1 MDAAIPAPVPAGA
14 DTVYRRV
21 LLKVSGE
28 SLQGAG
34 VGANPIDTA
43 AVGYLADQ
51 IIEVQARGVEVAVVV
66 GGGNI
71 WRGAAAAQH
80 GMERSTAD
88 YAGMVA
94 TIINGLALQDALER
108 RGATTRTQSA
118 LSIQAVAEPYIRRR
132 AVRHLEKGRVVLFC
146 AGAGNPYMS
155 TDTASALRALEI
167 GADVLLMAKNGVD
180 GVYDS
185 DPRTNPDAV
194 RFGSLEY
201 LDAVN
206 RRLEVMDST
215 AMTLCM
221 DNEMPIIVF
230 NLFESGAM
238 GRILRG
244 DAVGT
249 VINNGH
255 GDGGSS
261 YGDNGNGDGVA
272 SRNGSAV
279 ASANCNGANCDGG

>member
-1 MDAAIPAPVPAGA
+1 LTTGSIESE
-14 DTVYRRV
+14 TIYRRV

-34 VGANPIDTA
+34 RDPIDPT
-43 AVGYLADQ
+43 AVGYIADQ
-51 IIEVQARGVEVAVVV
+51 IIDVRAHGVEVAVVV

-71 WRGAAAAQH
+71 WRGATAERH

-108 RGATTRTQSA
+108 RGITTRTQTA
-118 LSIQAVAEPYIRRR
+118 LAIQAVAEPYIRRR
-132 AVRHLEKGRVVLFC
+132 AIRHLEKGRVVLFC

-167 GADVLLMAKNGVD
+167 GAEVLLMAKNGVD

-185 DPRTNPDAV
+185 DPKTNPGAV
-194 RFGSLEY
+194 RFGNLEY

-230 NLFESGAM
+230 DIFERGAM
-238 GRILRG
+238 GRILQG
-244 DAVGT
+244 DVVGT
-249 VINNGH
+249 TID
-255 GDGGSS
+255 DGSR
-261 YGDNGNGDGVA
+261 
-272 SRNGSAV
+272 RNGS
-279 ASANCNGANCDGG
+279 

>member
-1 MDAAIPAPVPAGA
+1 LVTGSVDRETI
-14 DTVYRRV
+14 YRRV

-34 VGANPIDTA
+34 RDPIDPA
-43 AVGYLADQ
+43 AVGYIADQ
-51 IIEVQARGVEVAVVV
+51 IIDVRAHGVEVAVVV

-71 WRGAAAAQH
+71 WRGSTAERQ

-108 RGATTRTQSA
+108 RGVTTRTQTA
-118 LSIQAVAEPYIRRR
+118 LAIQAVAEPYIRRR
-132 AVRHLEKGRVVLFC
+132 AIRHLEKGRVVLFC
-146 AGAGNPYMS
+146 AGSGNPYMS
-155 TDTASALRALEI
+155 TDTASALRALEV
-167 GADVLLMAKNGVD
+167 GAEVLLMAKNGVD

-185 DPRTNPDAV
+185 DPRVNPGAV
-194 RFGSLEY
+194 RFGTLEY

-230 NLFESGAM
+230 DIFEQGTMS
-238 GRILRG
+238 RILRG

-249 VINNGH
+249 TIN
-255 GDGGSS
+255 GGEENARSQ
-261 YGDNGNGDGVA
+261 
-272 SRNGSAV
+272 R
-279 ASANCNGANCDGG
+279 

>member
-1 MDAAIPAPVPAGA
+1 MENGA
-14 DTVYRRV
+14 VKGEPIYRRV

-34 VGANPIDTA
+34 HDAIDTD
-43 AVGYLADQ
+43 AVSYIADQ
-51 IIEVQARGVEVAVVV
+51 IIDTHARGVEVAVVV

-71 WRGAAAAQH
+71 WRGASAERR

-94 TIINGLALQDALER
+94 TLINGLALQDALER
-108 RGATTRTQSA
+108 RGTVTRTQSA
-118 LSIQAVAEPYIRRR
+118 LPIQAVAEPYIRRR
-132 AVRHLEKGRVVLFC
+132 AIRHLEKGRVVLFC

-155 TDTASALRALEI
+155 TDTASALRALEV
-167 GADVLLMAKNGVD
+167 GAEVLLMAKNGVD

-185 DPRTNPDAV
+185 DPRTNPEAV
-194 RFGSLEY
+194 RFGNLEY

-221 DNEMPIIVF
+221 DNQMPIIVF
-230 NLFESGAM
+230 NIFEHGAM

-249 VINNGH
+249 TISDGKQPYVTQNGKG
-255 GDGGSS
+255 GD
-261 YGDNGNGDGVA
+261 
-272 SRNGSAV
+272 
-279 ASANCNGANCDGG
+279 

>member
-1 MDAAIPAPVPAGA
+1 MRDIRARTLPPLQDHDQNPTTDMVAGSRSGQSI
-14 DTVYRRV
+14 YGRV
-21 LLKVSGE
+21 LLKISGE
-28 SLQGAG
+28 SLQGLG
-34 VGANPIDTA
+34 PETIDPE
-43 AVGYLADQ
+43 AVAYIADQ
-51 IIEVQARGVEVAVVV
+51 VIDAQSRGVEIAVVV

-71 WRGAAAAQH
+71 WRGTTAERQ
-80 GMERSTAD
+80 GMDRSAAD

-108 RGATTRTQSA
+108 RGVTTRTQSA
-118 LSIQAVAEPYIRRR
+118 LPIQAVAEPYIRRR
-132 AVRHLEKGRVVLFC
+132 ATRHLEKGRVVLFC
-146 AGAGNPYMS
+146 AGSGNPYMS

-185 DPRTNPDAV
+185 DPRINPEAV
-194 RFGSLEY
+194 RFGNLEY

-221 DNEMPIIVF
+221 DNQMPIIVF
-230 NLFESGAM
+230 DIFDRGAM
-238 GRILRG
+238 SRILRG

-249 VINNGH
+249 TIDDGKQNGP
-255 GDGGSS
+255 GGE
-261 YGDNGNGDGVA
+261 
-272 SRNGSAV
+272 RNA
-279 ASANCNGANCDGG
+279 

>member
-1 MDAAIPAPVPAGA
+1 MVNGSVKG
-14 DTVYRRV
+14 DTIYRRV

-34 VGANPIDTA
+34 PDAIDTE
-43 AVGYLADQ
+43 AVAYIADQ
-51 IIEVQARGVEVAVVV
+51 IIDAHARGVEVAVVV

-71 WRGAAAAQH
+71 WRGSAAERR
-80 GMERSTAD
+80 GMERSSAD

-108 RGATTRTQSA
+108 RGITTRTQSA

-132 AVRHLEKGRVVLFC
+132 AIRHLEKGRVVLFC
-146 AGAGNPYMS
+146 AGSGNPYMS
-155 TDTASALRALEI
+155 TDTASALRALEV
-167 GADVLLMAKNGVD
+167 GAEVLLMAKNGVD

-221 DNEMPIIVF
+221 DNQMPIIVF
-230 NLFESGAM
+230 DIFETGAM

-244 DAVGT
+244 DVVGT
-249 VINNGH
+249 TITDGAR
-255 GDGGSS
+255 GDQ
-261 YGDNGNGDGVA
+261 
-272 SRNGSAV
+272 R
-279 ASANCNGANCDGG
+279 

>member
-1 MDAAIPAPVPAGA
+1 MVSGDCNSQ
-14 DTVYRRV
+14 TVYGRV

-28 SLQGAG
+28 SLKGAG
-34 VGANPIDTA
+34 AEPINA
-43 AVGYLADQ
+43 EAVGYIAEQ
-51 IIEVQARGVEVAVVV
+51 IIDAHSRGVEVAAVV

-71 WRGAAAAQH
+71 WRGATAAVQ
-80 GMERSTAD
+80 GMERSSAD

-108 RGATTRTQSA
+108 RGVTTRTQSA
-118 LSIQAVAEPYIRRR
+118 LPIQAVAEPYIRRR
-132 AVRHLEKGRVVLFC
+132 ATRHLEKGRVVLFC
-146 AGAGNPYMS
+146 AGSGNPYMS

-185 DPRTNPDAV
+185 DPRLNPEAV

-215 AMTLCM
+215 AMALCM
-221 DNEMPIIVF
+221 DNQMPIIVF
-230 NLFESGAM
+230 DIFEPGAM
-238 GRILRG
+238 SRILRG

-249 VINNGH
+249 II
-255 GDGGSS
+255 GDGSQTGP
-261 YGDNGNGDGVA
+261 GGK
-272 SRNGSAV
+272 RNA
-279 ASANCNGANCDGG
+279 

>member
-1 MDAAIPAPVPAGA
+1 LTTGSIESE
-14 DTVYRRV
+14 TIYRRV

-34 VGANPIDTA
+34 RDPIDPA
-43 AVGYLADQ
+43 AVGYIADQ
-51 IIEVQARGVEVAVVV
+51 IIDVRAHGVEVAVVV

-71 WRGAAAAQH
+71 WRGSTAERQ

-108 RGATTRTQSA
+108 RGVTTRTQTA
-118 LSIQAVAEPYIRRR
+118 LAIQAVAEPYIRRR
-132 AVRHLEKGRVVLFC
+132 AIRHLEKGRVVLFC
-146 AGAGNPYMS
+146 AGSGNPYMS
-155 TDTASALRALEI
+155 TDTASALRALEV
-167 GADVLLMAKNGVD
+167 GAEVLLMAKNGVD

-185 DPRTNPDAV
+185 DPRVNPGAV
-194 RFGSLEY
+194 RFGTLEY

-230 NLFESGAM
+230 DIFEQGTMS
-238 GRILRG
+238 RILRG

-249 VINNGH
+249 TIN
-255 GDGGSS
+255 GGEENARSQ
-261 YGDNGNGDGVA
+261 
-272 SRNGSAV
+272 R
-279 ASANCNGANCDGG
+279 

>member
-1 MDAAIPAPVPAGA
+1 LVTGSVDRETI
-14 DTVYRRV
+14 YRRV

-34 VGANPIDTA
+34 RDPIDPT
-43 AVGYLADQ
+43 AVGYIADQ
-51 IIEVQARGVEVAVVV
+51 IIDVRAHGVEVAVVV

-71 WRGAAAAQH
+71 WRGATAERH

-108 RGATTRTQSA
+108 RGITTRTQTA
-118 LSIQAVAEPYIRRR
+118 LAIQAVAEPYIRRR
-132 AVRHLEKGRVVLFC
+132 AIRHLEKGRVVLFC

-167 GADVLLMAKNGVD
+167 GAEVLLMAKNGVD

-185 DPRTNPDAV
+185 DPKTNPGAV
-194 RFGSLEY
+194 RFGNLEY

-230 NLFESGAM
+230 DIFERGAM
-238 GRILRG
+238 GRILQG
-244 DAVGT
+244 DVVGT
-249 VINNGH
+249 TID
-255 GDGGSS
+255 DGSR
-261 YGDNGNGDGVA
+261 
-272 SRNGSAV
+272 RNGS
-279 ASANCNGANCDGG
+279 

>member
-1 MDAAIPAPVPAGA
+1 LTTGSIESE
-14 DTVYRRV
+14 TIYRRV

-34 VGANPIDTA
+34 RDPIDPT
-43 AVGYLADQ
+43 AVGYIADQ
-51 IIEVQARGVEVAVVV
+51 IIDVRAHGVEVAVVV

-71 WRGAAAAQH
+71 WRGATAERH

-108 RGATTRTQSA
+108 RGITTRTQTA
-118 LSIQAVAEPYIRRR
+118 LAIQAVAEPYIRRR
-132 AVRHLEKGRVVLFC
+132 AIRHLEKGRVVLFC

-167 GADVLLMAKNGVD
+167 GAEVLLMAKNGVD

-185 DPRTNPDAV
+185 DPKTNPGAV
-194 RFGSLEY
+194 RFGHLEY

-230 NLFESGAM
+230 DIFERGAM
-238 GRILRG
+238 GRILQG
-244 DAVGT
+244 DVVGT
-249 VINNGH
+249 TID
-255 GDGGSS
+255 DG
-261 YGDNGNGDGVA
+261 
-272 SRNGSAV
+272 SRRNRS
-279 ASANCNGANCDGG
+279 

>member
-1 MDAAIPAPVPAGA
+1 MVA
-14 DTVYRRV
+14 DKPKDKSVYGRI
-21 LLKVSGE
+21 LLKISGE

-34 VGANPIDTA
+34 PETIDPE
-43 AVGYLADQ
+43 AVTYIADQ
-51 IIEVQARGVEVAVVV
+51 IMDTHTRGVELAVVV

-71 WRGAAAAQH
+71 WRGSAAERQ
-80 GMERSTAD
+80 GMERSAAD

-108 RGATTRTQSA
+108 RGVTTRTQSA
-118 LSIQAVAEPYIRRR
+118 LPIQAVAEPYIRRR
-132 AVRHLEKGRVVLFC
+132 AIRHLEKGRVVLFC

-185 DPRTNPDAV
+185 DPRTNPQAV
-194 RFGSLEY
+194 RFGNLEY
-201 LDAVN
+201 LEAVN

-221 DNEMPIIVF
+221 DNQMPIIVF
-230 NLFESGAM
+230 DIFEMGAM
-238 GRILRG
+238 SRILQG

-249 VINNGH
+249 TIDDGKQNGQ
-255 GDGGSS
+255 GGQQNA
-261 YGDNGNGDGVA
+261 GTPG
-272 SRNGSAV
+272 
-279 ASANCNGANCDGG
+279 

>member
-1 MDAAIPAPVPAGA
+1 MATGSVKGETI
-14 DTVYRRV
+14 YRRV

-34 VGANPIDTA
+34 PNPIDTA
-43 AVGYLADQ
+43 AVAYIADQ
-51 IIEVQARGVEVAVVV
+51 IIDVRAHDVEVAVVV

-71 WRGAAAAQH
+71 WRGAAAERQ

-94 TIINGLALQDALER
+94 TIINALALQDALER
-108 RGATTRTQSA
+108 RGITTRTQSA
-118 LSIQAVAEPYIRRR
+118 LPIQAVAEPYIRRR
-132 AVRHLEKGRVVLFC
+132 AIRHLEKGRVVLFC

-155 TDTASALRALEI
+155 TDTASALRALEV
-167 GADVLLMAKNGVD
+167 GAEVLLMAKNGVD

-185 DPRTNPDAV
+185 DPRTNPEAV
-194 RFGSLEY
+194 RFGNLEY

-221 DNEMPIIVF
+221 DNDMPIIVF
-230 NLFESGAM
+230 DIFEQGAM
-238 GRILRG
+238 SRILRG

-249 VINNGH
+249 TISSQEYGNAEH
-255 GDGGSS
+255 GNAEHG
-261 YGDNGNGDGVA
+261 NAEHGNGGEQNA
-272 SRNGSAV
+272 RAQR
-279 ASANCNGANCDGG
+279 

>member
-1 MDAAIPAPVPAGA
+1 MDAAAASA

-28 SLQGAG
+28 SLQSAG

-51 IIEVQARGVEVAVVV
+51 IVDVQARGVEIAVVV

-185 DPRTNPDAV
+185 DPRANPDAV
-194 RFGSLEY
+194 RFGNLEY

-221 DNEMPIIVF
+221 DNDMPIIVF
-230 NLFESGAM
+230 DIFESGAM
-238 GRILRG
+238 SRILRG

-249 VINNGH
+249 FINNGDSNNNGNSDKIAS
-255 GDGGSS
+255 GDI
-261 YGDNGNGDGVA
+261 NGNGNGIEIA
-272 SRNGSAV
+272 SRSSAANRNG
-279 ASANCNGANCDGG
+279 G

>member
-1 MDAAIPAPVPAGA
+1 MDNGSLKGDPI
-14 DTVYRRV
+14 YRRV

-34 VGANPIDTA
+34 SDAIDSQ
-43 AVGYLADQ
+43 AVSYVADQ
-51 IIEVQARGVEVAVVV
+51 IIDTHSRGVEVAVVV

-71 WRGAAAAQH
+71 WRGSAAERR

-94 TIINGLALQDALER
+94 TLINGLALQDALER
-108 RGATTRTQSA
+108 RGTITRTQSA
-118 LSIQAVAEPYIRRR
+118 LPIQAVAEPYIRRR
-132 AVRHLEKGRVVLFC
+132 AIRHLEKGRVVLFC

-167 GADVLLMAKNGVD
+167 GAEVLLMAKNGVD

-185 DPRTNPDAV
+185 DPRTNPEAV
-194 RFGSLEY
+194 KLGNLEY

-206 RRLEVMDST
+206 RRLEVMDAT

-221 DNEMPIIVF
+221 DNQMPIIVF
-230 NLFESGAM
+230 DIFEHGAM

-249 VINNGH
+249 TISDGKQPRVTQNGKG
-255 GDGGSS
+255 GD
-261 YGDNGNGDGVA
+261 
-272 SRNGSAV
+272 
-279 ASANCNGANCDGG
+279 

>member
-1 MDAAIPAPVPAGA
+1 MASAGVNG
-14 DTVYRRV
+14 DMIYRRV

-28 SLQGAG
+28 SLQGSG
-34 VGANPIDTA
+34 PDTIDPE
-43 AVGYLADQ
+43 AVAYIADQ
-51 IIEVQARGVEVAVVV
+51 IIDAHSKGVEVAAVV

-71 WRGAAAAQH
+71 WRGSAAERR

-108 RGATTRTQSA
+108 RGITTRTQSA
-118 LSIQAVAEPYIRRR
+118 LPIQAVAEPYIRRR
-132 AVRHLEKGRVVLFC
+132 AIRHLEKGRVVIFC
-146 AGAGNPYMS
+146 AGSGNPYMS
-155 TDTASALRALEI
+155 TDTASALRALEV
-167 GADVLLMAKNGVD
+167 GAEVLLMAKNGVD

-185 DPRTNPDAV
+185 DPKTNPGAV
-194 RFGSLEY
+194 RFGNLEY

-230 NLFESGAM
+230 DIFERGAM
-238 GRILRG
+238 GRILQG
-244 DAVGT
+244 DVVGT
-249 VINNGH
+249 TID
-255 GDGGSS
+255 DGSR
-261 YGDNGNGDGVA
+261 
-272 SRNGSAV
+272 RNGS
-279 ASANCNGANCDGG
+279 

>member
-1 MDAAIPAPVPAGA
+1 MVAGSSK
-14 DTVYRRV
+14 TRSIYGRV

-28 SLQGAG
+28 SLQGSSKE
-34 VGANPIDTA
+34 PIDPD
-43 AVGYLADQ
+43 AVGYIAEQ
-51 IIEVQARGVEVAVVV
+51 IIDAQSRGVEIAAVV

-71 WRGAAAAQH
+71 WRGATAERQ
-80 GMERSTAD
+80 GMDRSAAD

-108 RGATTRTQSA
+108 RGVTTRTQSA
-118 LSIQAVAEPYIRRR
+118 LPIQAVAEPYIRRR
-132 AVRHLEKGRVVLFC
+132 ATRHLEKGRVVLFC

-185 DPRTNPDAV
+185 DPRTNPEAV
-194 RFGSLEY
+194 RFGNLEY

-221 DNEMPIIVF
+221 DNQMPIIVF
-230 NLFESGAM
+230 DIFEKGAM
-238 GRILRG
+238 SRILRG
-244 DAVGT
+244 DSVGT
-249 VINNGH
+249 TIDDGKQNGP
-255 GDGGSS
+255 GGEQ
-261 YGDNGNGDGVA
+261 NA
-272 SRNGSAV
+272 
-279 ASANCNGANCDGG
+279 

>member
-1 MDAAIPAPVPAGA
+1 MDAAAASA

-28 SLQGAG
+28 SLQSAG

-51 IIEVQARGVEVAVVV
+51 IVDVQARGVEIAVVV

-185 DPRTNPDAV
+185 DPRANPDAV
-194 RFGSLEY
+194 RFGNLEY

-221 DNEMPIIVF
+221 DNDMPIIVF
-230 NLFESGAM
+230 DIFESGAM
-238 GRILRG
+238 SRILRG

-249 VINNGH
+249 FINNGDSNNNDNSDKIAS
-255 GDGGSS
+255 GDI
-261 YGDNGNGDGVA
+261 NGNGNGIEIA
-272 SRNGSAV
+272 SRSAAANRNG
-279 ASANCNGANCDGG
+279 G

>member
-1 MDAAIPAPVPAGA
+1 MDAAAASA

-28 SLQGAG
+28 SLQSAG

-51 IIEVQARGVEVAVVV
+51 IVDVQARGVEIAVVV

-185 DPRTNPDAV
+185 DPRANPDAV
-194 RFGSLEY
+194 RFGNLEY

-221 DNEMPIIVF
+221 DNDMPIIVF
-230 NLFESGAM
+230 DIFESGAM
-238 GRILRG
+238 SHILRG

-249 VINNGH
+249 FINNGDSNNNDNSDKIAS
-255 GDGGSS
+255 GDI
-261 YGDNGNGDGVA
+261 NGNGNGIEIA
-272 SRNGSAV
+272 SRSAAANRNG
-279 ASANCNGANCDGG
+279 G

>member
-1 MDAAIPAPVPAGA
+1 MATGSVKGETI
-14 DTVYRRV
+14 YRRV

-34 VGANPIDTA
+34 PNPIDTA
-43 AVGYLADQ
+43 AVSYIADQ
-51 IIEVQARGVEVAVVV
+51 IIDVRAHNVEVAVVV

-71 WRGAAAAQH
+71 WRGAAAERQ

-108 RGATTRTQSA
+108 RGITTRTQSA
-118 LSIQAVAEPYIRRR
+118 LPIQAVAEPYIRRR
-132 AVRHLEKGRVVLFC
+132 AIRHLEKGRVVLFC

-155 TDTASALRALEI
+155 TDTASALRALEV

-185 DPRTNPDAV
+185 DPRTNPEAV
-194 RFGSLEY
+194 RFGNLEY

-230 NLFESGAM
+230 DIFEQGAM
-238 GRILRG
+238 SRILRG

-249 VINNGH
+249 TISNRE
-255 GDGGSS
+255 
-261 YGDNGNGDGVA
+261 YGNGGEQNA
-272 SRNGSAV
+272 RAQR
-279 ASANCNGANCDGG
+279 

>member
-1 MDAAIPAPVPAGA
+1 MDAAAASA

-28 SLQGAG
+28 SLQSAG

-51 IIEVQARGVEVAVVV
+51 IVDVQARGVEIAVVV

-194 RFGSLEY
+194 RFGNLEY

-221 DNEMPIIVF
+221 DNDMPIIVF
-230 NLFESGAM
+230 DIFESGAM
-238 GRILRG
+238 SRILRG

-249 VINNGH
+249 FINNGDSNNNGNSDKIAS
-255 GDGGSS
+255 GDI
-261 YGDNGNGDGVA
+261 NGNGNGIEIA
-272 SRNGSAV
+272 SRSSAANRNG
-279 ASANCNGANCDGG
+279 G

>member
-1 MDAAIPAPVPAGA
+1 MVAGSRSGQSI
-14 DTVYRRV
+14 YGRV
-21 LLKVSGE
+21 LLKISGE
-28 SLQGAG
+28 SLQGSG
-34 VGANPIDTA
+34 PETINPE
-43 AVGYLADQ
+43 AVAYIADQ
-51 IIEVQARGVEVAVVV
+51 VIDAQSRGVETAVVV

-71 WRGAAAAQH
+71 WRGTTAERQ
-80 GMERSTAD
+80 GMDRSAAD

-108 RGATTRTQSA
+108 RGVTTRTQSA
-118 LSIQAVAEPYIRRR
+118 LPIQAVAEPYIRRR
-132 AVRHLEKGRVVLFC
+132 AMRHLEKGRVVLFC
-146 AGAGNPYMS
+146 AGSGNPYMS

-185 DPRTNPDAV
+185 DPRTNPEAV
-194 RFGSLEY
+194 RFGNLEY

-221 DNEMPIIVF
+221 DNQMPIIVF
-230 NLFESGAM
+230 DIFEKGAM
-238 GRILRG
+238 SRILRG

-249 VINNGH
+249 TIDDGKQNGR
-255 GDGGSS
+255 GGEQ
-261 YGDNGNGDGVA
+261 NA
-272 SRNGSAV
+272 RTQR
-279 ASANCNGANCDGG
+279 

>member
-1 MDAAIPAPVPAGA
+1 MVSASVTGE
-14 DTVYRRV
+14 TVYRRV

-34 VGANPIDTA
+34 PDTIDPE
-43 AVGYLADQ
+43 AVSYIADQ
-51 IIEVQARGVEVAVVV
+51 IIDAHSRGVETAVVV

-71 WRGAAAAQH
+71 WRGSAAERR

-108 RGATTRTQSA
+108 RGIITRTQSA
-118 LSIQAVAEPYIRRR
+118 LPIQAVAEPYIRRR
-132 AVRHLEKGRVVLFC
+132 AIRHLEKGRVVLFC
-146 AGAGNPYMS
+146 AGSGNPYMS
-155 TDTASALRALEI
+155 TDTASALRALEV
-167 GADVLLMAKNGVD
+167 GAEVLLMAKNGVD

-185 DPRTNPDAV
+185 DPKTNPAAV
-194 RFGSLEY
+194 RFGNLEY

-230 NLFESGAM
+230 DIFERGAM
-238 GRILRG
+238 GRILQG
-244 DAVGT
+244 DVVGT
-249 VINNGH
+249 TID
-255 GDGGSS
+255 DGSR
-261 YGDNGNGDGVA
+261 
-272 SRNGSAV
+272 RNGS
-279 ASANCNGANCDGG
+279 

>member
-1 MDAAIPAPVPAGA
+1 MSAGSQNGA
-14 DTVYRRV
+14 SIYGRV
-21 LLKVSGE
+21 LLKISGE
-28 SLQGAG
+28 SLQG
-34 VGANPIDTA
+34 VGPTTINPE
-43 AVGYLADQ
+43 AVAYIADQ
-51 IIEVQARGVEVAVVV
+51 IIDAQSRGVEIAVVV

-71 WRGAAAAQH
+71 WRGSIAERE
-80 GMERSTAD
+80 GMDRSAAD

-108 RGATTRTQSA
+108 RGVTTRTQSA
-118 LSIQAVAEPYIRRR
+118 LPIQAVAEPYIRRR
-132 AVRHLEKGRVVLFC
+132 AMRHLEKGRVVLFC
-146 AGAGNPYMS
+146 AGSGNPYMS

-185 DPRTNPDAV
+185 DPRTNPEAV
-194 RFGSLEY
+194 RFGNLEY

-221 DNEMPIIVF
+221 DNQMPIIVF
-230 NLFESGAM
+230 DIFDTGAM
-238 GRILRG
+238 SRILRG

-249 VINNGH
+249 TIDDGHQNGP
-255 GDGGSS
+255 GGK
-261 YGDNGNGDGVA
+261 
-272 SRNGSAV
+272 RNA
-279 ASANCNGANCDGG
+279 

>member
-1 MDAAIPAPVPAGA
+1 MAVGSVNN

-34 VGANPIDTA
+34 GPDAINSD
-43 AVGYLADQ
+43 AVSYIADQ
-51 IIEVQARGVEVAVVV
+51 ISDVHSRRVEAAVVV

-71 WRGAAAAQH
+71 WRGAAAERR
-80 GMERSTAD
+80 GMERAAAD

-94 TIINGLALQDALER
+94 TIINALSLQDALER
-108 RGATTRTQSA
+108 RGVTTRTQSA
-118 LSIQAVAEPYIRRR
+118 LPIQAVAEPYIRRR
-132 AVRHLEKGRVVLFC
+132 AIRHLEKGRVVLFC

-167 GADVLLMAKNGVD
+167 GAEVLLMAKNGVD

-185 DPRTNPDAV
+185 DPRTNPAAV
-194 RFGSLEY
+194 RFGNLEY

-206 RRLEVMDST
+206 RRLAVMDST

-221 DNEMPIIVF
+221 DNQMPIIVF
-230 NLFESGAM
+230 DIFERGAM
-238 GRILRG
+238 SRILRG

-249 VINNGH
+249 TINSGEQNGT
-255 GDGGSS
+255 GGQQNA
-261 YGDNGNGDGVA
+261 GTQG
-272 SRNGSAV
+272 
-279 ASANCNGANCDGG
+279 

>member
-1 MDAAIPAPVPAGA
+1 MANGNVTGNTI
-14 DTVYRRV
+14 YRRV

-34 VGANPIDTA
+34 PDIINPD
-43 AVGYLADQ
+43 AVAYIADQ
-51 IIEVQARGVEVAVVV
+51 ISDVRTRGVEVAAVV

-71 WRGAAAAQH
+71 WRGSAAERR

-108 RGATTRTQSA
+108 RGVTTRTQSA
-118 LSIQAVAEPYIRRR
+118 LPIQAVAEPYIRRR

-167 GADVLLMAKNGVD
+167 GAEVLLMAKNGVD

-185 DPRTNPDAV
+185 DPRTNPEAV
-194 RFGSLEY
+194 RFGNLEY
-201 LDAVN
+201 LDAVT
-206 RRLEVMDST
+206 RRLMVMDST

-221 DNEMPIIVF
+221 DNQMPIIVF
-230 NLFESGAM
+230 DIFEPGAM
-238 GRILRG
+238 RRILRG

-249 VINNGH
+249 TIN
-255 GDGGSS
+255 DGEQ
-261 YGDNGNGDGVA
+261 
-272 SRNGSAV
+272 
-279 ASANCNGANCDGG
+279 NGAGGGQNARAQS

>member
-1 MDAAIPAPVPAGA
+1 MTAPSIPGNP
-14 DTVYRRV
+14 VYRRV
-21 LLKVSGE
+21 LLKISGE

-34 VGANPIDTA
+34 PDNINAE
-43 AVGYLADQ
+43 AVAYLADQ
-51 IIEVQARGVEVAVVV
+51 IIDLQARGVQVAVVV

-71 WRGAAAAQH
+71 WRGAAAERR

-94 TIINGLALQDALER
+94 TIINALALQDALER

-118 LSIQAVAEPYIRRR
+118 LPIQAVAEPYIRRR
-132 AVRHLEKGRVVLFC
+132 ATRHLDKGRVVLFC

-185 DPRTNPDAV
+185 DPRTNPEAV
-194 RFGSLEY
+194 RFGNLEY

-221 DNEMPIIVF
+221 DNQMPIIVF
-230 NLFESGAM
+230 NIFESGAM
-238 GRILRG
+238 RRILRG

-249 VINNGH
+249 TISDGNGN
-255 GDGGSS
+255 D
-261 YGDNGNGDGVA
+261 GDNGVVA
-272 SRNGSAV
+272 DAGSSPHRNRNGA
-279 ASANCNGANCDGG
+279 GGNQNAGTTPQ

>member
-1 MDAAIPAPVPAGA
+1 MDAAAVSA

-28 SLQGAG
+28 SLQSAG
-34 VGANPIDTA
+34 VGANPIDTT
-43 AVGYLADQ
+43 AVSYLADQ
-51 IIEVQARGVEVAVVV
+51 IIDVQARGVEVAVVV

-71 WRGAAAAQH
+71 WRGAAAARH

-167 GADVLLMAKNGVD
+167 GAEVLLMAKNGVD

-185 DPRTNPDAV
+185 DPRTNPAAV
-194 RFGSLEY
+194 RFGNLEY

-206 RRLEVMDST
+206 RRLAVMDST

-221 DNEMPIIVF
+221 DNQMPIIVF
-230 NLFESGAM
+230 DIFEGGAM
-238 GRILRG
+238 RRILRG

-249 VINNGH
+249 TINSGEQNGT
-255 GDGGSS
+255 GGQQNA
-261 YGDNGNGDGVA
+261 GTQG
-272 SRNGSAV
+272 
-279 ASANCNGANCDGG
+279 